1 MKPSAICIYPN
12 ADAATIPGTDTKVTP
27 DIAEPIIA
35 KATMYQGWLRLPLK
49 KVELSLFLP
58 DIQEI
63 MKTNAN
69 QESMVAIIAESFISC
84 VLRRQS

>member
-35 KATMYQGWLRLPLK
+35 KATMYQG
-49 KVELSLFLP
+49 
-58 DIQEI
+58 
-63 MKTNAN
+63 
-69 QESMVAIIAESFISC
+69 
-84 VLRRQS
+84 